1 MLNCD
6 LLIKNGEIATATDS
20 YKGDIAIKNGKIIQ
34 IGESSRRLPLKISS
48 RRAVSARR
56 LEIHRRVA
64 RTVALRAVGGIDR
77 RVCVRRSSSALLPCK
92 AEV

>member
-1 MLNCD
+1 MSD
-6 LLIKNGEIATATDS
+6 EH
-20 YKGDIAIKNGKIIQ
+20 
-34 IGESSRRLPLKISS
+34 LPPNYNVCVPKISS

-92 AEV
+92 AGV